1 MFQEISNMSSSQD
14 GTKNCSLAKEFV
26 ETAKATIEKEI
37 INPDHGKSSC
47 QETVVE
53 KDEDPVKE
61 NIDFNDGK
69 KRSWPDLK
77 GENVEIAKATILRER
92 PDLNVDVIPEGTPWT
107 REFRINGVRLSVNE
121 KGQVVNVPV
130 IG

>member
-1 MFQEISNMSSSQD
+1 MSSFQE

-26 ETAKATIEKEI
+26 DTAKVTIEKEI
-37 INPDHGKSSC
+37 INPDGKCSC

-53 KDEDPVKE
+53 KEEPVKE

-69 KRSWPDLK
+69 KSSWPELQ

-92 PDLNVDVIPEGTPWT
+92 PDLYVDVIPEGTPWT
-107 REFRINGVRLSVNE
+107 REFRFNGVRLSVNE
-121 KGQVVNVPV
+121 KGQVVNVPS